1 MITDSMIVGLTQ
13 FDGRRY
19 LAMPRNAAGALL
31 RTLDHSVRVTLDLLP
46 TGQSIMMIYPKVEG
60 GKGGFGKLLR
70 SQKGKKTDNYD
81 SCRDLEGRRIRVVK
95 RDERL
100 EELENKKVEPKSE
113 SAAEKVA
120 APAAS
125 VTLDEKYTRKLIEI
139 RKEKES
145 AVAEGIKAALVSQ
158 AEPKVEPPGK
168 KLKSIK
174 LFDDEDSD

>member
-1 MITDSMIVGLTQ
+1 V
-13 FDGRRY
+13 
-19 LAMPRNAAGALL
+19 AL
-31 RTLDHSVRVTLDLLP
+31 DCLP

-70 SQKGKKTDNYD
+70 SQKGKKTENFD

-100 EELENKKVEPKSE
+100 EVLENKKVEPKSE
-113 SAAEKVA
+113 SAAEKVV

-139 RKEKES
+139 RKGKES
-145 AVAEGIKAALVSQ
+145 AVAEGIKAALETQ
-158 AEPKVEPPGK
+158 AETKVEPPVK

-174 LFDDEDSD
+174 LFDGEDSD